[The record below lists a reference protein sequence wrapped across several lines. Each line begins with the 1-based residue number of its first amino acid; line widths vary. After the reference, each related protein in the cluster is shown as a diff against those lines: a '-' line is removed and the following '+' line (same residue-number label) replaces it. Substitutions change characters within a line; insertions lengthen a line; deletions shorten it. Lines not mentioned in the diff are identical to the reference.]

1 MMKSN
6 ILILEQLLE
15 KGYEIKMKDHTLTLL
30 DTKRDM
36 IAKVAMIKKN
46 RMFLLNIK
54 TDVSKCL
61 NACVKMKLG
70 FGI

>member
-15 KGYEIKMKDHTLTLL
+15 KGYEIKMKNHTLTLL

-36 IAKVAMIKKN
+36 IAKVAMINKKKN
-46 RMFLLNIK
+46 RMFLI
-54 TDVSKCL
+54 
-61 NACVKMKLG
+61 
-70 FGI
+70 

>member
-1 MMKSN
+1 MKSN